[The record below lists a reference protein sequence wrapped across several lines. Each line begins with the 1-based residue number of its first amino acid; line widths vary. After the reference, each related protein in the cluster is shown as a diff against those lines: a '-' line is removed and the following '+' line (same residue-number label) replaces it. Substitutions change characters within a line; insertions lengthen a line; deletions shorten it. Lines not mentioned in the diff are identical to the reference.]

1 MAALF
6 YCPGL
11 RDLSNVP
18 ACRRPSRSATIS
30 AIVWRMPGAKDIS
43 PTVRDADKRAM
54 LQNHYL
60 FSKLS
65 AKHIDR
71 LAACIVGKS
80 VPRATNIFAKGD
92 PGSSLFAISKGS
104 VKITR
109 SSVDGH
115 DAIFNLIGEGA
126 IFGEIAL
133 LDGRPR
139 TADAIATTDCELF
152 VIERRDFLPL
162 LREEPE
168 IALKLIEIL
177 CDRLRQTTDQAE
189 SAMFEHL
196 PGRLAKVLL
205 HLSEGQGEVS
215 DRRVLVTQ
223 RDLGGLIGMARETI
237 NRELKIWEQNKWV
250 RLERGEIVI
259 LSTKALKR
267 VAESDSE

>member
-1 MAALF
+1 M
-6 YCPGL
+6 PGGMIL
-11 RDLSNVP
+11 NLTVY
-18 ACRRPSRSATIS
+18 SAGTS
-30 AIVWRMPGAKDIS
+30 AIVSLMRGPS
-43 PTVRDADKRAM
+43 ETLFRQRDAEKRYV
-54 LQNHYL
+54 LQKHRFFGN
-60 FSKLS
+60 FSPE
-65 AKHIDR
+65 HIER
-71 LAACIVGKS
+71 LASCIIAKS
-80 VPRATNIFAKGD
+80 VTRATTIFAKGD

-215 DRRVLVTQ
+215 ERKVLVTQ
-223 RDLGGLIGMARETI
+223 KDLGSLIGMARETI

-259 LSTKALKR
+259 LSTKALER